1 MGWASQVNTFLGGA
15 QKVVNDT
22 TALKNSYNDLRNG
35 ISSAT
40 LGLVKLPKVPLQ
52 LNRMLR
58 VGDNV
63 TNILNI
69 LGLTNSSVAGEA
81 AHTQTSSGDA
91 NTGSFKWV
99 EMETTPE
106 NFATADSVLLF
117 AGESL
122 YSNLNTGAELVPI
135 GLCQNWQFSS
145 SINVTTF
152 KELRCEENIVI
163 PGKSQAGSM
172 TMGRL
177 CGTYS
182 SLTNRL
188 HILPNWNYSTQSL
201 TMKPLFG
208 IMAMFLTPSRE
219 QSISTLYFERCAITS
234 VSMGLNAGSYQILD
248 NVGIVYG
255 RCIGVGELTVGTTE
269 TVPAQDSVQSSSSG
283 NGLDKAISSAVKD
296 VSTAGVKSSLSTGDA
311 LDRGL
316 NDYIN
321 SSNTSSSSSGLNFNN
336 DNLWKL

>member
-91 NTGSFKWV
+91 NTGAFKWV

-208 IMAMFLTPSRE
+208 LMAMFLTPSRE
-219 QSISTLYFERCAITS
+219 QTISTLYFERCAITS

-248 NVGIVYG
+248 NVGIIYG
-255 RCIGVGELTVGTTE
+255 RCIGVGELTVGDA
-269 TVPAQDSVQSSSSG
+269 VIGGVQDSAQTSSYG
-283 NGLDKAISSAVKD
+283 DGVEKATAKVVKD
-296 VSTAGVKSSLSTGDA
+296 SATVGVKSSLSSGDA
-311 LDRGL
+311 IDRAMNNAVSASG
-316 NDYIN
+316 
-321 SSNTSSSSSGLNFNN
+321 SSSSSSGLKFN
-336 DNLWKL
+336 DNLWQL

>member
-91 NTGSFKWV
+91 NTGAFKWV

-208 IMAMFLTPSRE
+208 LMAMFLTPSRE
-219 QSISTLYFERCAITS
+219 QTISTLYFERCAITS

-248 NVGIVYG
+248 NVGIIYG
-255 RCIGVGELTVGTTE
+255 RCIGVGELTVGDA
-269 TVPAQDSVQSSSSG
+269 VIGGIQDSAQTSSYG
-283 NGLDKAISSAVKD
+283 DGVDKATARVVKGSATV
-296 VSTAGVKSSLSTGDA
+296 GVKSSISSGDA
-311 LDRGL
+311 IDRAMNNAISASG
-316 NDYIN
+316 
-321 SSNTSSSSSGLNFNN
+321 SSSSSSGLKFN

>member
-52 LNRMLR
+52 LNRMLH

-91 NTGSFKWV
+91 NTGAFKWV

-208 IMAMFLTPSRE
+208 LMAMFLTPSRE
-219 QSISTLYFERCAITS
+219 QTISTLYFERCAITS

-248 NVGIVYG
+248 NVGIIYG
-255 RCIGVGELTVGTTE
+255 RCIGVGELTVGDA
-269 TVPAQDSVQSSSSG
+269 VIGGVQDSAQTSSYG
-283 NGLDKAISSAVKD
+283 DGVDKATARVVKD
-296 VSTAGVKSSLSTGDA
+296 SATVGVKSSISSGDA
-311 LDRGL
+311 IDRAMNNAISASG
-316 NDYIN
+316 
-321 SSNTSSSSSGLNFNN
+321 SSSSSSGLKFN

>member
-91 NTGSFKWV
+91 NTGAFKWV

-208 IMAMFLTPSRE
+208 LMAMFLTPSRE
-219 QSISTLYFERCAITS
+219 QTISTLYFERCAITS

-248 NVGIVYG
+248 NVGIIYG
-255 RCIGVGELTVGTTE
+255 RCIGVGELTVGDA
-269 TVPAQDSVQSSSSG
+269 VIGGVQDSAQTSSYGDSVE
-283 NGLDKAISSAVKD
+283 KATAKVVKD
-296 VSTAGVKSSLSTGDA
+296 SATVGVKSSLSSGDA
-311 LDRGL
+311 IDRAMNNAVSASG
-316 NDYIN
+316 
-321 SSNTSSSSSGLNFNN
+321 SSSSSSGLKFN
-336 DNLWKL
+336 DNLWQL

>member
-1 MGWASQVNTFLGGA
+1 MNWASQALTFLNGA
-15 QKVVNDT
+15 QTVINDT
-22 TALKNSYNDLRNG
+22 TALKNSYNGLRNG

-58 VGDNV
+58 AGDTV

-91 NTGSFKWV
+91 NTGAFKWV

-106 NFATADSVLLF
+106 NFATANSVLLF

-248 NVGIVYG
+248 NVGLVYG
-255 RCIGVGELTVGTTE
+255 RCIGVGELTVGTTA
-269 TVPAQDSVQSSSSG
+269 TGGVQDSAQTSSYG
-283 NGLDKAISSAVKD
+283 DGVDKATAKVVKD
-296 VSTAGVKSSLSTGDA
+296 SATVGVKSSLSSGDA
-311 LDRGL
+311 IDRAM
-316 NDYIN
+316 NNAVSASD
-321 SSNTSSSSSGLNFNN
+321 SSSSSSGLNFN
-336 DNLWKL
+336 DKLWKL

>member
-69 LGLTNSSVAGEA
+69 LGLTNSSIAGEA

-91 NTGSFKWV
+91 NTGAFKWV

-208 IMAMFLTPSRE
+208 LMAMFLTPSRE
-219 QSISTLYFERCAITS
+219 QTISTLYFERCAITS

-248 NVGIVYG
+248 NVGIIYG
-255 RCIGVGELTVGTTE
+255 RCIGVGELTVGTTA
-269 TVPAQDSVQSSSSG
+269 TGGVQDSAQTSSYG
-283 NGLDKAISSAVKD
+283 DGVEKATAKVVKD
-296 VSTAGVKSSLSTGDA
+296 SATVGVKSSLSSGDA
-311 LDRGL
+311 IDRAMNNAVSASG
-316 NDYIN
+316 
-321 SSNTSSSSSGLNFNN
+321 SSSSSSGLKFN
-336 DNLWKL
+336 DNLWQL

>member
-91 NTGSFKWV
+91 NTGAFKWV

-208 IMAMFLTPSRE
+208 LMAMFLTPSRE
-219 QSISTLYFERCAITS
+219 QTISTLYFERCAITS

-248 NVGIVYG
+248 NVGIIYG
-255 RCIGVGELTVGTTE
+255 RCIGVGELTVGDA
-269 TVPAQDSVQSSSSG
+269 VIGGVQDSAQTSSYG
-283 NGLDKAISSAVKD
+283 DGVDKATARVVKD
-296 VSTAGVKSSLSTGDA
+296 SATVGAKSSLSSGDA
-311 LDRGL
+311 IDRAMNNAISASG
-316 NDYIN
+316 
-321 SSNTSSSSSGLNFNN
+321 SSSSSSGLNFN

>member
-91 NTGSFKWV
+91 NTGAFKWV

-208 IMAMFLTPSRE
+208 LMAMFLTPSRE

-248 NVGIVYG
+248 NVGIIYG
-255 RCIGVGELTVGTTE
+255 RCIGVGELTVGDA
-269 TVPAQDSVQSSSSG
+269 VIGGVQDSAQTSSYG
-283 NGLDKAISSAVKD
+283 DGVDKATARVVKD
-296 VSTAGVKSSLSTGDA
+296 SATVGVKSSISSGDA
-311 LDRGL
+311 IDRAMNNAISASG
-316 NDYIN
+316 
-321 SSNTSSSSSGLNFNN
+321 SSSSSSGLKFN

>member
-81 AHTQTSSGDA
+81 AHTQTSSGDV
-91 NTGSFKWV
+91 NTGAFKWV

-208 IMAMFLTPSRE
+208 LMAMFLTPSRE
-219 QSISTLYFERCAITS
+219 QTISTLYFERCAITS

-248 NVGIVYG
+248 NVGIIYG
-255 RCIGVGELTVGTTE
+255 RCIGVGELTVGDA
-269 TVPAQDSVQSSSSG
+269 VIGGVQDSAQTSSYG
-283 NGLDKAISSAVKD
+283 DGVDKATARVVKD
-296 VSTAGVKSSLSTGDA
+296 SATVGAKSSLSSGDA
-311 LDRGL
+311 IDRAMNNAISASG
-316 NDYIN
+316 
-321 SSNTSSSSSGLNFNN
+321 SSSSSSGLNFN

>member
-40 LGLVKLPKVPLQ
+40 LGLVKLPKVPLR

-58 VGDNV
+58 VGDNI

-91 NTGSFKWV
+91 NTGAFKWV

-208 IMAMFLTPSRE
+208 LMAMFLTPSRE

-255 RCIGVGELTVGTTE
+255 RCVGVGELTVGTTA
-269 TVPAQDSVQSSSSG
+269 TGGVQDSAQTSSYG
-283 NGLDKAISSAVKD
+283 DGVEKATAKVVKD
-296 VSTAGVKSSLSTGDA
+296 SATVGVKSSLSSGDA
-311 LDRGL
+311 IDRAM
-316 NDYIN
+316 NNTIN
-321 SSNTSSSSSGLNFNN
+321 ASGSSSSNSGLNFN

>member
-40 LGLVKLPKVPLQ
+40 LGLVKLPKVPLR

-58 VGDNV
+58 VGDNI

-91 NTGSFKWV
+91 NTGAFKWV

-208 IMAMFLTPSRE
+208 LMAMFLTPSRE

-255 RCIGVGELTVGTTE
+255 RCVGVGELTVGTTA
-269 TVPAQDSVQSSSSG
+269 TGGVQDSAQTSSYG
-283 NGLDKAISSAVKD
+283 DGVEKATAKVVKD
-296 VSTAGVKSSLSTGDA
+296 SATVGVKSSLSSGDA
-311 LDRGL
+311 IDRAM
-316 NDYIN
+316 NNTIN
-321 SSNTSSSSSGLNFNN
+321 ASGSSSSNSGLNFNG
-336 DNLWKL
+336 NLWKL

>member
-91 NTGSFKWV
+91 NTGAFKWV

-208 IMAMFLTPSRE
+208 LMAMFLTPSRE
-219 QSISTLYFERCAITS
+219 QTISTLYFERCAITS

-248 NVGIVYG
+248 NVGIIYG
-255 RCIGVGELTVGTTE
+255 RCIGVGELTVGG
-269 TVPAQDSVQSSSSG
+269 TVIGGVQDSAQTSSYG
-283 NGLDKAISSAVKD
+283 DGVDKATARVVKD
-296 VSTAGVKSSLSTGDA
+296 SATVGIKSSLSSGDA
-311 LDRGL
+311 IDRAMNNAVSASG
-316 NDYIN
+316 
-321 SSNTSSSSSGLNFNN
+321 SSSSSSGLNFN

>member
-91 NTGSFKWV
+91 NAGAFKWV

-208 IMAMFLTPSRE
+208 LMAMFLTPSRE
-219 QSISTLYFERCAITS
+219 QAISTLYFERCAITS

-248 NVGIVYG
+248 NVGIIYG
-255 RCIGVGELTVGTTE
+255 RCIGVGELTVGDA
-269 TVPAQDSVQSSSSG
+269 VIGGVQDSAQTSSYG
-283 NGLDKAISSAVKD
+283 DGVDKATARVVKD
-296 VSTAGVKSSLSTGDA
+296 SATVGVKSSISSGDA
-311 LDRGL
+311 IDRAMNNAISASG
-316 NDYIN
+316 
-321 SSNTSSSSSGLNFNN
+321 SSSSSSGLKFN

>member
-1 MGWASQVNTFLGGA
+1 
-15 QKVVNDT
+15 
-22 TALKNSYNDLRNG
+22 
-35 ISSAT
+35 
-40 LGLVKLPKVPLQ
+40 
-52 LNRMLR
+52 
-58 VGDNV
+58 
-63 TNILNI
+63 
-69 LGLTNSSVAGEA
+69 
-81 AHTQTSSGDA
+81 
-91 NTGSFKWV
+91 
-99 EMETTPE
+99 METTPE

-188 HILPNWNYSTQSL
+188 HILPDWNYSTQSL
-201 TMKPLFG
+201 AMKPLFG
-208 IMAMFLTPSRE
+208 LMAMFLTPSRE

-234 VSMGLNAGSYQILD
+234 ISMGLNAGSYQILD

-255 RCIGVGELTVGTTE
+255 RCIGVGELTVGTTA
-269 TVPAQDSVQSSSSG
+269 TGGVQDSAQTSSYG
-283 NGLDKAISSAVKD
+283 DGVDKATARVVKD
-296 VSTAGVKSSLSTGDA
+296 SATVGVKSSLSSGDA
-311 LDRGL
+311 IDRAMNNAVSASG
-316 NDYIN
+316 
-321 SSNTSSSSSGLNFNN
+321 SSSSSSGLNFN